1 MAIVKA
7 KPFRPIK
14 QRPEHASDPY
24 SVALRKH
31 APIQIDPYGFPA
43 GALND
48 LATDG
53 PPPTF
58 PGGLGDSVDRS
69 GYLRPQRYPDLVDAG
84 YPYNQ
89 FTDEPG
95 DHMGDLGDEG
105 DTGIPLVDDVHH
117 QITAAADALRL
128 TVGLGVGA
136 VVLSGLAVYFI
147 WPKRNR

>member
-1 MAIVKA
+1 MAIVRA

-14 QRPEHASDPY
+14 QRPEHARDPY

-31 APIQIDPYGFPA
+31 APVQIDPYGFPA

-48 LATDG
+48 LVTDG

-58 PGGLGDSVDRS
+58 PGGLGDGQDRS
-69 GYLRPQRYPDLVDAG
+69 AYLRPQRYPDLVDFDDGPAG
-84 YPYNQ
+84 GQ
-89 FTDEPG
+89 
-95 DHMGDLGDEG
+95 LGDAG

-128 TVGLGVGA
+128 TVGLGIGA
-136 VVLSGLAVYFI
+136 VALSGLAVYFI